1 MPKSPLF
8 CVLLRAP
15 LDITVETI
23 EAAIVEG
30 ARALG
35 YEVEV
40 VEVSEAD
47 ETCIM

>member
-1 MPKSPLF
+1 MPKSPMF

-15 LDITVETI
+15 LDMTVETI

-35 YEVEV
+35 FEVEA
-40 VEVSEAD
+40 VEVSAAD
-47 ETCIM
+47 ESCVM